1 MISRIDHISIAV
13 NDYANARHFFEDILG
28 AIPGAG
34 DKNHKLKYH
43 WQIFSFGDLSRLEL
57 ISSTGEESFLS
68 NFFKKN
74 KNGGFHHISL
84 QTPDIQKTIQK
95 LEDHNI
101 SYFGY
106 NEYADFWKEIFIHP
120 KDAFGVLIQIAEFD
134 PDDWLDKSSV
144 FPKGQKWE
152 VDENRDGCTLS
163 FAHPGGGKVK
173 LKLTKK
179 EIKRLISELEQSY

>member
-13 NDYANARHFFEDILG
+13 KDYANARHFFEDILG

-34 DKNHKLKYH
+34 DKNHHLKYH

-57 ISSTGEESFLS
+57 ISSTGHGSFLS

-84 QTPDIQKTIQK
+84 QTPDIQKTMQK
-95 LEDHNI
+95 LDDHNI

-106 NEYADFWKEIFIHP
+106 NEYGDFWKEIFIHP

-134 PDDWLDKSSV
+134 PDDWLDKAAV
-144 FPKGQKWE
+144 FPKGQKWAVGE
-152 VDENRDGCTLS
+152 HRDGCTLN

-179 EIKRLISELEQSY
+179 EIKRLIRELEESY